1 MALRKGQLQCT
12 PVMPSWNLWIT
23 ACVTGW
29 LRISIWLVSSVMAT
43 STEESESEN
52 VVSKATKQEKHRW
65 LKTGTNWSGTPCSGT
80 RLCSCVGVWVVMER
94 GQKWEDD
101 ICPHRVKDDHSL
113 TSIQAS
119 RFPLLCVLATS
130 GAFPTAII
138 SNNWHPYCNGDANSV
153 IIQHTRRIWIAG
165 YNSSRTWLENSVASR
180 HSHTTWEVGPLCWM
194 ACSLHGTKKHV
205 NFQNVMWSMKDT
217 PTLVVNVTWILWHML
232 FTNFALHSP
241 SRTNTPLTSKLS
253 FWMKG

>member
-1 MALRKGQLQCT
+1 M
-12 PVMPSWNLWIT
+12 
-23 ACVTGW
+23 TGW
-29 LRISIWLVSSVMAT
+29 LRVSIWLVSSVKAT
-43 STEESESEN
+43 SIEESESEN

-138 SNNWHPYCNGDANSV
+138 SNSWHPYCNGNANSV
-153 IIQHTRRIWIAG
+153 ITQHTRRIWIAG
-165 YNSSRTWLENSVASR
+165 YNSSNTWLENSVASR
-180 HSHTTWEVGPLCWM
+180 HSHTTWGVGTVCWM
-194 ACSLHGTKKHV
+194 ACSLRGTRINSLTHAILLFILHREPTHFSQANFLREWNVNSVNYKKK
-205 NFQNVMWSMKDT
+205 NEEQGG
-217 PTLVVNVTWILWHML
+217 PTN
-232 FTNFALHSP
+232 
-241 SRTNTPLTSKLS
+241 
-253 FWMKG
+253 